1 MTHFKKWEFQLQKG
15 LPLGFWCDM
24 PNPVTYLNQA
34 PKFEWFVIRC
44 GSKEQ
49 IPKTQIFQ
57 KDWTTCSKYISHSNS
72 QQKWVRLYDHLMRT
86 GIFTLIT
93 RYSYELQDS

>member
-1 MTHFKKWEFQLQKG
+1 MGISATKRSASRLLVCEV
-15 LPLGFWCDM
+15 DM

-49 IPKTQIFQ
+49 IPKTQLFQ
-57 KDWTTCSKYISHSNS
+57 KDWTTYSKYVNHSNS
-72 QQKWVRLYDHLMRT
+72 QRKWVRLYDHLMRT
-86 GIFTLIT
+86 
-93 RYSYELQDS
+93 